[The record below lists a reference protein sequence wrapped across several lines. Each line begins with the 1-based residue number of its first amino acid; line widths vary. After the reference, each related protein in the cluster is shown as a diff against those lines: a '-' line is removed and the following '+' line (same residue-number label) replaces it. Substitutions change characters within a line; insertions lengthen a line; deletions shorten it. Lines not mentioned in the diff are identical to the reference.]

1 MLNWVPRKLFYS
13 GTGAAAA
20 SAACYLTE
28 AKQLSK
34 EALEEGKYLGKV
46 VVNFVTGAQPDT
58 AAAEA
63 NLMNRGFAFARM
75 RRLWRRMLENAEKK
89 STAKEV
95 FTTSNQSNPSYT
107 IVRDDDDK

>member
-20 SAACYLTE
+20 SAACYPRE
-28 AKQLSK
+28 AKELSM

-75 RRLWRRMLENAEKK
+75 WRLWRRMLDNAEKK

-95 FTTSNQSNPSYT
+95 FTSSNQSNPSYT